1 VEALSSAL
9 FTVMESTP
17 FSNFAET
24 LLVSTGRGSQT
35 VLVNDTF
42 LVNGRSVEIWVAESS
57 TLVTFVASWA
67 KLTSEHQDCT
77 ITYWQSYQEEGL

>member
-1 VEALSSAL
+1 MEALSSAL
-9 FTVMESTP
+9 FTMMESTP

-24 LLVSTGRGSQT
+24 LLVSTGRGSHT

-57 TLVTFVASWA
+57 ALVTFAASGA
-67 KLTSEHQDCT
+67 KLTLGH
-77 ITYWQSYQEEGL
+77 